1 MADERG
7 QLPKAYLRIDPNID
21 ATHPAPGDMVALL
34 CAANRQPRRGLFKSP
49 ELALKVLGRGLL
61 ARSLKRGDL
70 VSTPSDGLYVAG
82 WDEWQEGDFTVGE
95 RMKRLRRRRNND
107 TEAA

>member
-1 MADERG
+1 MSHERG
-7 QLPKAYLRIDPNID
+7 QLPKAYLRIDPNLD

-34 CAANRQPRRGLFKSP
+34 CAANRQPKRGQFKSAG
-49 ELALKVLGRGLL
+49 LAEKVLGR
-61 ARSLKRGDL
+61 SLYRRCIGRGDL
-70 VSTPSDGLYVAG
+70 IARGDGVYVDG

-95 RMKRLRRRRNND
+95 RMKRLRSRRNND